1 MLYLLQ
7 HQTIMQLS
15 LPTLPS
21 VSHLPFNTPT
31 KASKFYYIPPVIELV
46 LQGAKKENGKCHQK
60 KQKKHFVW
68 LRIYRVK

>member
-21 VSHLPFNTPT
+21 VSHLPLNTPT
-31 KASKFYYIPPVIELV
+31 KASKFYYIPPIIELV
-46 LQGAKKENGKCHQK
+46 LQGAKKENANATK
-60 KQKKHFVW
+60 KKHFVW